1 LSASAAT
8 AASLPRAPDQLEV
21 ILPDYGTEVRAFN
34 DPLAEPVEWTKY
46 VVNAGFGDG
55 RSAPERRGGWL
66 AKNWAL
72 MDYMDRSGDYVS
84 HRWLKHRGIWCEVYG
99 SNEYQET
106 IHFHEKG
113 ARELFWDNG
122 IARDMTGE
130 RTLSQHY
137 NTSHEW
143 WKKRVGWDAF
153 IVCNNAPRWSAVINY
168 DLLTSPALG
177 SAMSQDN
184 IGGPTSR
191 IGAGSHGRYC
201 DQCNAKFF
209 HHLRTTNRLPEFRQ
223 QYRHI
228 RDYVQA
234 NLMDL
239 MRQLP
244 PYNRKARFSEVEA
257 ERISR
262 ICDDPV
268 MAEYQKFL
276 YLSHIHNLARYY
288 RDQKVVAKRLGK
300 HYSVHGNQ
308 GGGFM
313 GPNAYQIALSD
324 FVDTVWFESAGM
336 SAYDMFKHHW
346 YNAWG
351 AFRFEIGRAMLRGRK
366 PLLCMTKFRK
376 KEPDMV
382 EHEMAEPCAGGG
394 VLFVKTVSFEKRP
407 DLLRLVHN
415 YFQLRHRHR
424 AIFASHGKR
433 RHCQVALLYSVPT
446 MLYRHY
452 MAAVAAP
459 AVSAMSGMARAFE
472 EGHIPFDVAILNHP
486 EIHSDYVTL
495 DDLKRY
501 RLLVLPEIE
510 CLSDG
515 QVHKI
520 SQYLDAGGAIG
531 IIGKAGLRDENN
543 QPRESSPVDRWRER
557 GRVIDLTPD
566 PYFGK
571 NRAPEG
577 EAAFATTRAVLSAT
591 RQTLDDDLILTGDL
605 PRLLWAKT
613 WVHDCGV
620 VSLHFVN
627 YDIDFESAQATP
639 TQPVRVTVRLPAGIE
654 PAEAQFLVPGE
665 ESQALDIERVARRA
679 TFQLPAVRVYGVVLI
694 GKRGLDRA
702 ASGIALGDTLS
713 ARAKDAAHGDAGVES
728 ARPADDAGEEAAR
741 TYAQSAAQLLT
752 DTSAAQDAAYAA
764 DVTAM
769 ADTEGAVLAL
779 DFGGR
784 QAEEGWQLVAKDT
797 AYDEQRGW
805 GWLPSQ
811 DLTEPTPEELHYS
824 MASRYGTQIPHSIQE
839 GYAIFWPYRPLP
851 PAPVY
856 RCLCSGRPSRFRIDI
871 ENGSYEIRVVTINP
885 SWYMRNFL
893 VSGMVYANGT
903 PVLLDAVHGKGS
915 IVARSF
921 TTEVT
926 DGRLDLTFG
935 GPTGWGVGAIVI
947 KPASERTPDPLAA
960 GAIREWQV
968 SPRFANPDWYPIQQT
983 RSAAEQ
989 DAAKPDTTNWTA
1001 LRASSEGLGLIDLG
1015 TNRDADAGD
1024 VVYAVAT
1031 IDSGRAKTARLS
1043 LAASSSA
1050 MAWLNGQQIAYLP
1063 NQKGVLRDECVVPI
1077 ELKRGSNVLM
1087 LKLCRFWER
1096 QWQFYASVSD
1106 GR

>member
-1 LSASAAT
+1 MHKRTRTLACLPLFAMLDVSAAP
-8 AASLPRAPDQLEV
+8 APSLPRAQDDLEIV
-21 ILPDYGTEVRAFN
+21 LPDYGAEIRAFN
-34 DPLAEPVEWTKY
+34 DPVTEPVEWTKY

-55 RSAPERRGGWL
+55 RSAPERRGGWI
-66 AKNWAL
+66 AKNWML

-84 HRWLKHRGIWCEVYG
+84 HRWLKHRGIWYEVYG

-122 IARDMTGE
+122 IARGLTGE

-143 WKKRVGWDAF
+143 WRKRVGWDAF

-191 IGAGSHGRYC
+191 IGSGSHGRYC

-209 HHLRTTNRLPEFRQ
+209 HHLQTTNRLPEFRQ

-244 PYNRKARFSEVEA
+244 PYNRKDRFSKVEA
-257 ERISR
+257 ERIGR

-376 KEPDMV
+376 PEPDLV

-394 VLFVKTVSFEKRP
+394 VLFVKTVTFEKRP

-415 YFQLRHRHR
+415 YFEFRHGHR

-459 AVSAMSGMARAFE
+459 PVSAISGMARAFE
-472 EGHIPFDVAILNHP
+472 DGHVPFDVAILNHP

-510 CLSDG
+510 CLSDA
-515 QVHKI
+515 QVEKI
-520 SQYLDAGGAIG
+520 SQYLDAGGSIG
-531 IIGKAGLRDENN
+531 IIGKTGVRDENN
-543 QPRESSPVDRWRER
+543 QPRESSPVDHWREH

-571 NRAPEG
+571 NREPES
-577 EAAFATTRAVLSAT
+577 EQAFATTRAVLAAT
-591 RQTLDDDLILTGDL
+591 RQALNDDLILQGDL

-613 WVHDCGV
+613 WAHDCGV
-620 VSLHFVN
+620 ASFHFVN

-654 PAEAQFLVPGE
+654 PAEAAVSPG
-665 ESQALDIERVARRA
+665 LWRRS
-679 TFQLPAVRVYGVVLI
+679 
-694 GKRGLDRA
+694 DW
-702 ASGIALGDTLS
+702 
-713 ARAKDAAHGDAGVES
+713 E
-728 ARPADDAGEEAAR
+728 ARPGSSGER
-741 TYAQSAAQLLT
+741 
-752 DTSAAQDAAYAA
+752 
-764 DVTAM
+764 
-769 ADTEGAVLAL
+769 
-779 DFGGR
+779 
-784 QAEEGWQLVAKDT
+784 
-797 AYDEQRGW
+797 
-805 GWLPSQ
+805 
-811 DLTEPTPEELHYS
+811 H
-824 MASRYGTQIPHSIQE
+824 
-839 GYAIFWPYRPLP
+839 
-851 PAPVY
+851 
-856 RCLCSGRPSRFRIDI
+856 
-871 ENGSYEIRVVTINP
+871 
-885 SWYMRNFL
+885 
-893 VSGMVYANGT
+893 
-903 PVLLDAVHGKGS
+903 
-915 IVARSF
+915 
-921 TTEVT
+921 
-926 DGRLDLTFG
+926 
-935 GPTGWGVGAIVI
+935 
-947 KPASERTPDPLAA
+947 
-960 GAIREWQV
+960 
-968 SPRFANPDWYPIQQT
+968 
-983 RSAAEQ
+983 
-989 DAAKPDTTNWTA
+989 
-1001 LRASSEGLGLIDLG
+1001 RA
-1015 TNRDADAGD
+1015 
-1024 VVYAVAT
+1024 
-1031 IDSGRAKTARLS
+1031 
-1043 LAASSSA
+1043 
-1050 MAWLNGQQIAYLP
+1050 W
-1063 NQKGVLRDECVVPI
+1063 
-1077 ELKRGSNVLM
+1077 
-1087 LKLCRFWER
+1087 
-1096 QWQFYASVSD
+1096 
-1106 GR
+1106 